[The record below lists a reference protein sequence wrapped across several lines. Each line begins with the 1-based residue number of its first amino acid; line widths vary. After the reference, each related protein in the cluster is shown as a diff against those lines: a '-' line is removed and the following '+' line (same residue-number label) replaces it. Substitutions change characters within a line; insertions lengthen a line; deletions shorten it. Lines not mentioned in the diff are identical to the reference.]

1 MAEAATQRP
10 IVVKRIKKH
19 AGGHHGGAWKIAYAD
34 FVTAM
39 MAFFLL
45 MWLLGSVT
53 KGDLQGI
60 ADYFRTPLK
69 VALNGGSGS
78 GDATSIV
85 KAGGRDLTRADDQQM
100 RRGEMPPRK
109 QTVNAAAARA
119 EIARQDMQRLKALKG
134 QLESVIDANPLL
146 HQYRNQLLVDITTEG
161 LRIQVVDDLSRP
173 MFDLG
178 SAQLKPYAR
187 DILLALAPTLNGV
200 SNVISLTGHTD
211 AKPYASG
218 ERGYSNWELSADRAN
233 ASRRVLVAG
242 GIDEG
247 KLKRVVGMSSAV
259 LFDGNDPHNPANRRI
274 AIIVLTREAEEVLNK
289 GSGGINRDNGG
300 AASEAPAP
308 TARPAP
314 TGRIA
319 PSGTTPAAVTASAQ
333 PEKPDGTDR

>member
-69 VALNGGSGS
+69 VALSGGSGA

-109 QTVNAAAARA
+109 QAVNAAAARA
-119 EIARQDMQRLKALKG
+119 EVARQEGLRMKALK
-134 QLESVIDANPLL
+134 ERIEEVIDLNPLL
-146 HQYRNQLLVDITTEG
+146 HQYRDQLLVDITSEG
-161 LRIQVVDDLSRP
+161 LRIQVVDELARP

-178 SAQLKPYAR
+178 SAQMKPYAR

-200 SNVISLTGHTD
+200 PNAISLTGHTD

-242 GIDEG
+242 GIDER

-259 LFDGNDPHNPANRRI
+259 LFDGSDPHNPANRRI
-274 AIIVLTREAEEVLNK
+274 GIIVLTRQAEEALNK
-289 GSGGINRDNGG
+289 DSGAINKDGG
-300 AASEAPAP
+300 AGGASAA
-308 TARPAP
+308 A
-314 TGRIA
+314 
-319 PSGTTPAAVTASAQ
+319 PAAVTVSVQ
-333 PEKPDGTDR
+333 MERPSGDDR